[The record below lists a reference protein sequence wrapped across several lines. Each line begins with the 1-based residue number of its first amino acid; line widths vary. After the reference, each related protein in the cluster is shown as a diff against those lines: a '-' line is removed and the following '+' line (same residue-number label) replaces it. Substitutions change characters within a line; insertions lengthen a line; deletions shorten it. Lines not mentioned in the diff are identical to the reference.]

1 MTTTLLAEIQSKC
14 NLELLASRDHDAI
27 AAVVNKDR
35 IKVVP
40 TLGGIGTVLETLGP
54 VGGSELLDN
63 LEAMASVNS
72 AVKWAFVLINRGE
85 LDFGSAATRGMIDML
100 VPGPAGAALK
110 AVAEQPDHLT
120 PARIANILD
129 GGE

>member
-1 MTTTLLAEIQSKC
+1 MSLLAEIQSKC
-14 NLELLASRDHDAI
+14 SLELLASRDHDAI

-35 IKVVP
+35 IKVAP

-54 VGGSELLDN
+54 VGGAELLDN
-63 LEAMASVNS
+63 LEAMAAVNS

-100 VPGPAGAALK
+100 VPGPAGSALK

>member
-1 MTTTLLAEIQSKC
+1 MTALLAEIEAKC
-14 NLELLASRDHDAI
+14 SPELLASRDHDAI
-27 AAVVNKDR
+27 ATAVNVGR
-35 IKVVP
+35 VKVVP

-54 VGGSELLDN
+54 VGGAELLDN
-63 LEAMASVNS
+63 LEAMARVNS

-85 LDFGSAATRGMIDML
+85 LDFGSAATRGMIDTL
-100 VPGPAGAALK
+100 IPGAAGDALK

-120 PARIANILD
+120 SARIANILD